1 MLSEDHVST
10 LNASSKMGYQ
20 LKRLRATEFTRWLR
34 LLYREDFLQRRED
47 LEMITIKPPLQIR
60 ISPIVMDKL
69 LDAYI
74 PDEEIGGLLLSEP
87 IQEEGKKSLQIN
99 RLKFLKNIAD
109 DPSSSYIPKE
119 LYPNMTKALRG
130 TKGGLHYL
138 PLRFHSHPKLK
149 LPDQREMEY
158 ALARMW
164 QLQTSINDREEAAQA
179 YKISPLEIPLLLPRA
194 LVYCIEDE
202 IFVGFYGGGIAPEDF
217 KEYAMKLLG
226 EDMIQKVTGIADW
239 VTEDKKWWKAV
250 LGVLG
255 SIVVVFTYS
264 LASLHPST
272 LMELAEIIL
281 SYREKTRVNT
291 YFAFA
296 KEGPIE
302 IMIP

>member
-1 MLSEDHVST
+1 
-10 LNASSKMGYQ
+10 
-20 LKRLRATEFTRWLR
+20 
-34 LLYREDFLQRRED
+34 
-47 LEMITIKPPLQIR
+47 
-60 ISPIVMDKL
+60 MDKL

-74 PDEEIGGLLLSEP
+74 PDEEIGGLLLLEP
-87 IQEEGKKSLQIN
+87 IREDGRKNLQIN
-99 RLKFLKNIAD
+99 RVKFLENIAE
-109 DPSSSYIPKE
+109 DPSSSYIPKD
-119 LYPNMTKALRG
+119 LYPNMTKALKG

-138 PLRFHSHPKLK
+138 PLRFHSHTQPKQS
-149 LPDQREMEY
+149 DQQGMAY
-158 ALARMW
+158 PLSRMW
-164 QLQTSINDREEAAQA
+164 QLQTSSKDKESATEI
-179 YKISPLEIPLLLPRA
+179 YKISPLEISFLLPRA
-194 LVYCIEDE
+194 LVYCLEDE
-202 IFVGFYGGGIAPEDF
+202 LFVGFYSGRIAPEDF
-217 KEYAMKLLG
+217 KEYALKLLG

-239 VTEDKKWWKAV
+239 VIEDKKWWKAV

-264 LASLHPST
+264 LASLDPST

>member
-1 MLSEDHVST
+1 
-10 LNASSKMGYQ
+10 
-20 LKRLRATEFTRWLR
+20 
-34 LLYREDFLQRRED
+34 
-47 LEMITIKPPLQIR
+47 
-60 ISPIVMDKL
+60 MDKL

-74 PDEEIGGLLLSEP
+74 PDEETGGLLLLEP
-87 IQEEGKKSLQIN
+87 IREDEKKTLQIN
-99 RLKFLKNIAD
+99 RVKFLKNIAD
-109 DPSSSYIPKE
+109 DPSSSYIPKD
-119 LYPNMTKALRG
+119 LRSNMTKALKG

-138 PLRFHSHPKLK
+138 PLRFHSHTRPKQS
-149 LPDQREMEY
+149 DQRGMGY

-164 QLQTSINDREEAAQA
+164 QLQTSIKDREEARQT
-179 YKISPLEIPLLLPRA
+179 YKISPLEISLLLPRA
-194 LVYCIEDE
+194 LVYCLEDE
-202 IFVGFYGGGIAPEDF
+202 LFVGFYSGGIAPEDF
-217 KEYAMKLLG
+217 KEYARKLLG

-239 VTEDKKWWKAV
+239 VIEDKKWWKAV

-281 SYREKTRVNT
+281 SCREKTMVNT

-296 KEGPIE
+296 KKGLIE